1 MATPAA
7 VLSILLT
14 ADSSRAATAL
24 RGYQAQLETAN
35 THIGTVEKSTG
46 RMNNSLKSVKAPADE
61 ATKSIKGLGKA
72 ILEAGGAFV
81 AFEAAKNAVE
91 TTLELGHATERL
103 TAITGL
109 DTKTASTWI
118 EAMKVRGVQAKQV
131 NVSFI
136 TLSKNMRNAEE
147 GSKTAKKA
155 FDELGISQGE
165 LKNDNAQ
172 QAILQI
178 ADGLQKVKQPADRAA
193 LAQQLFGRGAQ
204 ALIPV
209 LAEGRKGI
217 EDLLGG
223 AQKFGA
229 YLPNNT
235 KAMQGA
241 IEAQHAFALAMD
253 GLKISFTTA
262 ILPTLVKGAQVVM
275 DFIAQVRSGQGVGG
289 VFASAMRLLADGAA
303 KVAQAVGDAVNYV
316 KGLVAEFQ
324 QGNPLV
330 IALAGALAGVAVA
343 LGTVAAA
350 LKVAEVAQ
358 AAFDAVALAN
368 PYVAVA
374 AAIAAFIGALVLLYT
389 RVKSVHDFI
398 HSAWEDIRSFA
409 LQVWPT
415 IRDVLIGAWNAIVT
429 AARAV
434 WPVLK
439 TVITVAFIA
448 IKTQVEVLVA
458 AFQIA
463 FPVIR
468 GLVQTAFN
476 LIKAYVNDI
485 IIPAFNLVKWGV
497 QNILVPAFD
506 LIKGPLEDLGTLF
519 STVFG
524 AIKTVVKDTINF
536 ILGVLSTFL
545 HAAGGVFDVA
555 SHIPIIGDAFKGMG
569 DAANTAGDKIDDLRR
584 SLMGLPPKVDTS
596 VAVNVD
602 FVSNIS
608 GAVQSIAQS
617 IGSAVQG
624 KLGSAGA
631 QGTGLGAHAI
641 GGLVTTPGYFAGEE
655 APAHP
660 EVILATNPAYRQR
673 NVGLWAAAGSML
685 GIPGFAAGGVNAAG
699 IVSQIDPVM
708 AKAAG
713 AWMQPK
719 AAKWLEQFR
728 PPPVAAGGAGLG
740 GLESLWTSAG
750 GPANVA
756 VIMAAIAMAES
767 GGRNV
772 IQQGQPYGTTG
783 WGLWQI
789 TPGNSEPKFGVDQAL
804 LVPINNA
811 RAAVAKYQS
820 QGLGA
825 WTTYTSGA
833 YKQFL
838 GAGGAAV
845 SGGGTGGLGYF
856 DGLPVASW
864 IIPELA
870 YAQAHGWKGRITSGY
885 RAGFDPHAPS
895 GSEHALIGY
904 PGGAVDFGGMVDPA
918 GLANKLAFMNAT
930 AGYSGLRLLPAQG
943 FRDDGHMSGTGHKR
957 GGIHGKLRH
966 FAKGGIFG
974 RSARIPGF
982 AAGGIMGAIQAGHPT
997 WFPNT
1002 GAGAPAAMPA
1012 GLIGAVTGE
1021 PGLPRLPGGIATT
1034 AAGAGVLAG
1043 TIKGTRA
1050 HISTL
1055 ESQYSVLSS
1064 YYSIYDPSSF
1074 LNDDGTINQPAL
1086 DKRVA
1091 ELDRLISLRQQIFAA
1106 WSRVVVLT
1114 QRLIASYRTIIPKLK
1129 STLAGV
1135 TTKGLKGK
1143 ALTAAQAQQT
1153 ALGTQISQQ
1162 QGFLSGA
1169 LGDLTS
1175 AGDSRDQAWI
1185 SLLTDRNTRAGI
1197 AGTQAQPAVAA
1208 SAAAAPD
1215 ITGLLQQIATT
1226 AQQSYAVSQAQY
1238 AVLQQTPPF
1247 GGSFQTGGVVPGPA
1261 GAPRV
1266 IVAHGGETVGGQP
1279 QVHIHFA
1286 DGMGWLQQF
1295 VSVQVQNGTRGQS
1308 VGAMRIAGL
1317 PGSRGGL

>member
-439 TVITVAFIA
+439 TVITVAFVA

-497 QNILVPAFD
+497 QTILVPAFD
-506 LIKGPLEDLGTLF
+506 LIKGPLEDLGKLF

-524 AIKTVVKDTINF
+524 AIKTVVKDTINDV
-536 ILGVLSTFL
+536 LGILSTFL

-555 SHIPIIGDAFKGMG
+555 SHIPIIGDAFKGVG

-584 SLMGLPPKVDTS
+584 SLMGLPPKVSTS

-602 FVSNIS
+602 FVSNIA
-608 GAVQSIAQS
+608 GAVTSIAQS
-617 IGSAVQG
+617 IGSTVDKALNPSTG
-624 KLGSAGA
+624 GGHPAGNA
-631 QGTGLGAHAI
+631 T
-641 GGLVTTPGYFAGEE
+641 GGLVTQPGYFAGEE
-655 APAHP
+655 APRHP
-660 EVILATNPAYRQR
+660 EVILATNPAYRAR
-673 NVGLWAAAGSML
+673 NLGLFAQAGHML
-685 GIPGFAAGGVNAAG
+685 GVPGFAAGGVSNAAQ
-699 IVSQIDPVM
+699 IVGQLDPWTGQH
-708 AKAAG
+708 AG
-713 AWMQPK
+713 AWAKGK
-719 AAKWLEQFR
+719 ASTWLNKFR
-728 PPPVAAGGAGLG
+728 PPPGTVTGTGGIPTGPIPGNVASWLAQAMAAVGVA
-740 GLESLWTSAG
+740 
-750 GPANVA
+750 GPAW
-756 VIMAAIAMAES
+756 MAMLARQVSRES
-767 GGRNV
+767 GGNPRAINLTDINAQEGHPSKGLLQTIDSTFASYALPGHGDIWNPV
-772 IQQGQPYGTTG
+772 DNSIAAIRYMIANYGHGDPNT
-783 WGLWQI
+783 
-789 TPGNSEPKFGVDQAL
+789 AL
-804 LVPINNA
+804 QVMIA
-811 RAAVAKYQS
+811 R
-820 QGLGA
+820 
-825 WTTYTSGA
+825 
-833 YKQFL
+833 
-838 GAGGAAV
+838 
-845 SGGGTGGLGYF
+845 GGGGY
-856 DGLPVASW
+856 A
-864 IIPELA
+864 
-870 YAQAHGWKGRITSGY
+870 K
-885 RAGFDPHAPS
+885 
-895 GSEHALIGY
+895 
-904 PGGAVDFGGMVDPA
+904 
-918 GLANKLAFMNAT
+918 
-930 AGYSGLRLLPAQG
+930 
-943 FRDDGHMSGTGHKR
+943 
-957 GGIHGKLRH
+957 GGIHGK
-966 FAKGGIFG
+966 
-974 RSARIPGF
+974 IPGY
-982 AAGGIMGAIQAGHPT
+982 AGGGIMGQIMAGHPT

-1021 PGLPRLPGGIATT
+1021 PGLPTISGGAATT
-1034 AAGAGVLAG
+1034 LASAGQLSG
-1043 TIKGTRA
+1043 TISGTRA
-1050 HISTL
+1050 HIDSLEHQFSTL
-1055 ESQYSVLSS
+1055 DS
-1064 YYSIYDPSSF
+1064 YYGIYDPSTF
-1074 LNDDGTINQPAL
+1074 LNDDGSLNQPAIN
-1086 DKRVA
+1086 KRLG
-1091 ELDRLISLRQQIFAA
+1091 ELDQLVQIRQQIFQA
-1106 WSRVVVLT
+1106 WGKVVVLT
-1114 QRLIASYRTIIPKLK
+1114 QRLVASYREIIRRFQT
-1129 STLAGV
+1129 SLAGIS
-1135 TTKGLKGK
+1135 TKGLKGK
-1143 ALTAAQAQQT
+1143 ALTAAQTQRT
-1153 ALGTQISQQ
+1153 NLGTAITGA
-1162 QGFLSGA
+1162 QGKLTSA

-1175 AGDSRDQAWI
+1175 GKDDRDSAWI
-1185 SLLTDRNTRAGI
+1185 SLLSEQNVRAGI
-1197 AGTQAQPAVAA
+1197 AGTQAQPITAA
-1208 SAAAAPD
+1208 GDIGTAGATGAAATTD

-1238 AVLQQTPPF
+1238 KALQSTPPF
-1247 GGSFQTGGVVPGPA
+1247 GGSFAQGGVVPGPA

-1266 IVAHGGETVGGQP
+1266 IVAHGGEPVGMTP
-1279 QVHIHFA
+1279 TVHIHFA